1 MPNENDRDGI
11 NQYLTFLLAGEV
23 YAINVASIKEVLGV
37 PKITRVPRMPAFLSG
52 VINLRGNVIP
62 VLDLRLKFGLEPT
75 PHTVDTSII
84 VTEITNVFADNDTES
99 FTIGIFS
106 DLVQNVISIAP
117 SQIEPPPKIG
127 VSIDTSFIT
136 GMGRV
141 DDSFVIMLNINK
153 ILSEKELFLAKPGEE
168 ADDN

>member
-1 MPNENDRDGI
+1 MPSEYDKEGLR
-11 NQYLTFLLAGEV
+11 QYLTFMLAGEV
-23 YAINVASIKEVLGV
+23 YAIDVASIKEVLGV
-37 PKITRVPRMPAFLSG
+37 PKITRVPRMPAFMSG

-62 VLDLRLKFGLEPT
+62 VLDLCLKFGLEPT
-75 PHTVDTSII
+75 ARTIDTSII
-84 VTEITNVFADNDTES
+84 VTELTNIFADNDVET

-106 DLVQNVISIAP
+106 DLVLNVISIAP

-127 VSIDTSFIT
+127 ISIDTSFIT

-141 DDSFVIMLNINK
+141 DDSFVIMLNIDK
-153 ILSEKELFLAKPGEE
+153 ILSEKELMLAKPGEV